1 MNLFDQ
7 LLPRPRHR
15 RELSAL
21 LDRIDDTL
29 KHADLRRYDG
39 HQHAV
44 RQPGT
49 FAARFAQL
57 ARTLPELRARA
68 AALATGLG
76 CGGAG
81 RDTRGERR
89 QVEAE
94 LELAESMTI
103 AAATFRHAHV
113 ELDLAFF
120 SGADWRGDCGGEC
133 TLYSQAR
140 DHTFCDLNRR
150 FVELEQAFW
159 AQPCDET
166 GSPLLREVLD
176 VRAATL
182 RADCRAFLDAA
193 PSPGLV
199 IEVLRHMDC
208 AGVIA
213 RETPYYRHHLLK
225 GWLTEAGEALR
236 DWDDAMQRPF
246 EFDVV
251 RNAYHRLEC
260 LQAYPQSAGLA
271 AAAAYATNPRDVLTA
286 WRDTLVAPLVS
297 NEMSC
302 LYQEAAGG
310 EKWTTA
316 AFIYGLALAAQRRE
330 VEHVRPQ
337 ATPAAAGAA

>member
-29 KHADLRRYDG
+29 RQADLRRYDG
-39 HQHAV
+39 YQQAV
-44 RQPGT
+44 RQSGT

-57 ARTLPELRARA
+57 TPVLADLRQRA
-68 AALATGLG
+68 EALANGLG

-81 RDTRGERR
+81 NDTRAERR
-89 QVEAE
+89 EIEAA
-94 LELAESMTI
+94 LEKAEAMTI

-120 SGADWRGDCGGEC
+120 SGADWSGDFGGEC
-133 TLYSQAR
+133 TLYSQSR
-140 DHTFCDLNRR
+140 YHTFCDLNRR
-150 FVELEQAFW
+150 FVDLEQAFW
-159 AQPCDET
+159 SQPCDEA
-166 GSPLLREVLD
+166 GSPLLREVID
-176 VRAATL
+176 VRSAAL

-199 IEVLRHMDC
+199 IEVRRHMDC
-208 AGVIA
+208 AGEIV
-213 RETPYYRHHLLK
+213 RETPYYEHHLLK

-236 DWDDAMQRPF
+236 TWDEAMQRPF
-246 EFDVV
+246 DFEAV
-251 RNAYHRLEC
+251 RQAYARLEC
-260 LQAYPQSAGLA
+260 LQTLPQSAGLA
-271 AAAAYATNPRDVLTA
+271 CAVAFGADPRSVLTA
-286 WRDTLVAPLVS
+286 WRDTIVASLVS
-297 NEMSC
+297 NEMTC

-316 AFIYGLALAAQRRE
+316 AFIYGLALDAQRRE
-330 VEHVRPQ
+330 AAYVRPPARQ
-337 ATPAAAGAA
+337 AVGAA

>member
-15 RELSAL
+15 REVSAL

-57 ARTLPELRARA
+57 VQTLPGLRERA

-81 RDTRGERR
+81 RDTRAERR
-89 QVEAE
+89 QIEAA
-94 LELAESMTI
+94 LEMAESMTI

-120 SGADWRGDCGGEC
+120 AGADWRADCGGEC

-159 AQPCDET
+159 SQPCDET
-166 GSPLLREVLD
+166 GSPLLREVLE
-176 VRAATL
+176 VRAAAL

-199 IEVLRHMDC
+199 VETRRHMDC
-208 AGVIA
+208 AGEIA
-213 RETPYYRHHLLK
+213 RETPYYRHHLLR

-236 DWDDAMQRPF
+236 DWDESMLRPF
-246 EFDVV
+246 DSRAV
-251 RNAYHRLEC
+251 RDAYRRVEC
-260 LQAYPQSAGLA
+260 LQTYPQSAGLA
-271 AAAAYATNPRDVLTA
+271 CAVAFAANPRGVLKA
-286 WRDTLVAPLVS
+286 WRDTIVASLVS

-302 LYQEAAGG
+302 LYQEATGG

-316 AFIYGLALAAQRRE
+316 AFIYGLALSAQRRE
-330 VEHVRPQ
+330 AGHVQPL
-337 ATPAAAGAA
+337 AAPTAGAA